1 MSKRRAAF
9 LTLGCK
15 VNQYETDAMEEIL
28 EKAGYEIVSFKETA
42 DVYIINTCSVTNMA
56 DRKSRQMIHRAKKN
70 NPDAIIVAAG
80 CYVQAAEEEL
90 AKKNEA
96 DILVGNNK
104 KKDIAQILEE
114 YFAAKEVFNITKKEQ
129 KGLVKQARKIT
140 WIYSGFRI
148 LLILLAVIE
157 PFLFMEVKDL
167 ILLAGYF
174 VIWFALAY
182 GVLQFRVYERRKMIK
197 NLKAF

>member
-28 EKAGYEIVSFKETA
+28 EKTGYEIVSFKETA

-96 DILVGNNK
+96 VIIK
-104 KKDIAQILEE
+104 
-114 YFAAKEVFNITKKEQ
+114 
-129 KGLVKQARKIT
+129 RKISPRSLRN
-140 WIYSGFRI
+140 ILRQKNQSGRYQ
-148 LLILLAVIE
+148 LSQ
-157 PFLFMEVKDL
+157 K
-167 ILLAGYF
+167 
-174 VIWFALAY
+174 
-182 GVLQFRVYERRKMIK
+182 
-197 NLKAF
+197 